1 MYLAMIPL
9 SVIMGV
15 VGGLIALQPDL
26 SAVVT
31 IGLLGTLM
39 FFLAGGSLK
48 HFLFMMAIGIVVG
61 TIVLRSGLF
70 PTGPDRVNSFMAGLK
85 DPLQYSEHVRR
96 SLEAFMRGGWLGVG
110 IGRSQTKLNGLP
122 FPHTDS
128 VFAVVGEETG
138 VLGAGILVLLY
149 LVFLWRGWVIS
160 RKAPDGLGV
169 LLCGGLTFWL
179 ALEALINMLVMV
191 GLLPFAGNA
200 LPFISSG
207 GSNLMVVMASVG
219 IILNISRMSEK
230 SKQREEKGFNA
241 VVNLRGGDRRRRVSR
256 PVGPQAADEPEA

>member
-1 MYLAMIPL
+1 
-9 SVIMGV
+9 V
-15 VGGLIALQPDL
+15 
-26 SAVVT
+26 
-31 IGLLGTLM
+31 
-39 FFLAGGSLK
+39 F
-48 HFLFMMAIGIVVG
+48 
-61 TIVLRSGLF
+61 VLRSGLF
-70 PTGPDRVNSFMAGLK
+70 PTGPDRMNSFLAGLK

-96 SLEAFMRGGWLGVG
+96 SLEAFMRGGWVGVG
-110 IGRSQTKLNGLP
+110 IGKSQTKLNGLP

-138 VLGAGILVLLY
+138 VVGAGLLVILY
-149 LVFLWRGWVIS
+149 LVFMWRGWTIS
-160 RKAPDGLGV
+160 HKAPDGLGM

-207 GSNLMVVMASVG
+207 GSNLMVMMASVG

-230 SKQREEKGFNA
+230 SRLHEEKGLNA
-241 VVNLRGGDRRRRVSR
+241 VINLRRGDRRRRVSS